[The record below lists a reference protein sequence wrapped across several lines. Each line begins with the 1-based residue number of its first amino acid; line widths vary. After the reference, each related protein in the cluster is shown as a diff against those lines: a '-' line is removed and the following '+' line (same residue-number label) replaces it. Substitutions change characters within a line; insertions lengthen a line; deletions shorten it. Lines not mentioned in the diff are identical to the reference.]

1 MLTWPRDLRSK
12 DVKTVLETLY
22 RFEINCGMESFW
34 DGGWDV
40 WLGDSLNGMSKVNV
54 QSVDVAIE
62 WLIDEVE
69 RIYPKLLEDAA

>member
-12 DVKTVLETLY
+12 DMKTVLETLY

-54 QSVDVAIE
+54 QSLDIAIE
-62 WLIDEVE
+62 WLVDEVE